1 MYFFR
6 PFREP
11 LSCDRKAINYSCQ
24 HGENLVNAT
33 RGGTE
38 SLGGTGLGTVGAV
51 CAVLRLWPDPY
62 QAPFENFLTCKKEM
76 F

>member
-1 MYFFR
+1 LSMYFFR

-38 SLGGTGLGTVGAV
+38 SLGGTGLGTVGAAV
-51 CAVLRLWPDPY
+51 CCVTAVARSLPG
-62 QAPFENFLTCKKEM
+62 PF
-76 F
+76 